1 MAPRAHLRTD
11 GGHVCT
17 TGKQAELTPSQHPG
31 HPAMG
36 TRLAPTFGSKV
47 RKLLEAWCLSP
58 CSDADAPHCA
68 PVHPQHH
75 TGGVWCVGGIA
86 GRKGVCGGGHSHV
99 FGPGLGEGWVA
110 TSLLLTP
117 MCGACTHPSRN
128 ARASS
133 PGGVEGVGR
142 PGGAALGRQGGL
154 VWCAWRGAR
163 EGWCVV
169 SAHVLVSMPHVGK
182 WGYRHAVHMHS
193 TRTTY
198 CRCFACRGPWSACLR
213 AWACTTCGGVHMAGG
228 TWWACAHPMSGD
240 PASAPNGVAAP
251 AVART
256 RTWRP

>member
-1 MAPRAHLRTD
+1 MPSACAPPPPSSWLFTQVMPKGVVWLPPLSPTDSSVWRTPRVPVPPSTLFSPLSPGPGHDHLHHRRGMAPRAHLRTD

-133 PGGVEGVGR
+133 PV
-142 PGGAALGRQGGL
+142 
-154 VWCAWRGAR
+154 
-163 EGWCVV
+163 CV
-169 SAHVLVSMPHVGK
+169 
-182 WGYRHAVHMHS
+182 
-193 TRTTY
+193 
-198 CRCFACRGPWSACLR
+198 
-213 AWACTTCGGVHMAGG
+213 
-228 TWWACAHPMSGD
+228 
-240 PASAPNGVAAP
+240 
-251 AVART
+251 
-256 RTWRP
+256 

>member
-1 MAPRAHLRTD
+1 VPSACAPPPPSSWLFTQVMPKGVVWLPPLSPTDSSVWRTPRVPVPPSTLFSPLSPGPGHDHLHHRRGMAPRAHLRTD

-117 MCGACTHPSRN
+117 MCGTCTHPTRN

-133 PGGVEGVGR
+133 PV
-142 PGGAALGRQGGL
+142 
-154 VWCAWRGAR
+154 
-163 EGWCVV
+163 CV
-169 SAHVLVSMPHVGK
+169 
-182 WGYRHAVHMHS
+182 
-193 TRTTY
+193 
-198 CRCFACRGPWSACLR
+198 
-213 AWACTTCGGVHMAGG
+213 
-228 TWWACAHPMSGD
+228 
-240 PASAPNGVAAP
+240 
-251 AVART
+251 
-256 RTWRP
+256 

>member
-1 MAPRAHLRTD
+1 MCPAPTKLMVVHPSHAKGCGVVAPFVPHRLVGLEDPPRSRSTKHPFSPLSPGPGHDHLHHRRGMAPRAHLRTD

-17 TGKQAELTPSQHPG
+17 TGKQAGLTPSQHPG

-47 RKLLEAWCLSP
+47 RELLEAWCLSP

-133 PGGVEGVGR
+133 PV
-142 PGGAALGRQGGL
+142 
-154 VWCAWRGAR
+154 
-163 EGWCVV
+163 CV
-169 SAHVLVSMPHVGK
+169 
-182 WGYRHAVHMHS
+182 
-193 TRTTY
+193 
-198 CRCFACRGPWSACLR
+198 
-213 AWACTTCGGVHMAGG
+213 
-228 TWWACAHPMSGD
+228 
-240 PASAPNGVAAP
+240 
-251 AVART
+251 
-256 RTWRP
+256 